1 MKKEKIKVVVIRS
14 AFNSEIVDNLYK
26 GIEKSFN
33 DKKLSHVMEVIE
45 VPGAFEIPYMANLV
59 LHRQRSNFADIPE
72 LKDNH
77 PVLPDCIITLG
88 CVIKGETAHF
98 EYISNSCA
106 STLSQLTLK
115 SAGTPIMFGVITAY
129 TREQALKRSEVN
141 FGSQENINI
150 GYNVANAAIEILSS
164 KEKHRL

>member
-1 MKKEKIKVVVIRS
+1 MDKEKINVVVIKS
-14 AFNSEIVDNLYK
+14 AFNSEIVDNLYR
-26 GIEKSFN
+26 GVEKSFN

-59 LHRQRSNFADIPE
+59 LDSRY
-72 LKDNH
+72 
-77 PVLPDCIITLG
+77 PVVPDCIITLG

-115 SAGTPIMFGVITAY
+115 SSGIPIMFGVITAY

-164 KEKHRL
+164 KEKHHL

>member
-1 MKKEKIKVVVIRS
+1 MDKEKIKVVVIRS

-26 GIEKSFN
+26 GVEKSFN
-33 DKKLSHVMEVIE
+33 DKKLSHVIEVIE

-59 LHRQRSNFADIPE
+59 LSRQRSDFADIPE
-72 LKDNH
+72 LKDNR
-77 PVLPDCIITLG
+77 PVRPDCIITLG

-115 SAGTPIMFGVITAY
+115 SSGIPIMFGVITAY

-150 GYNVANAAIEILSS
+150 GYNIANAAIEILSS

>member
-1 MKKEKIKVVVIRS
+1 MDKEKINVVVIKS

-26 GIEKSFN
+26 GVEKSFN

-59 LHRQRSNFADIPE
+59 LNRKRSNFADIPE
-72 LKDNH
+72 LKDNR

-115 SAGTPIMFGVITAY
+115 SAGIPIMFGVITAY

-141 FGSQENINI
+141 FNSCLL
-150 GYNVANAAIEILSS
+150 YTSDAADE
-164 KEKHRL
+164 

>member
-1 MKKEKIKVVVIRS
+1 MDKEKINVVVIKS
-14 AFNSEIVDNLYK
+14 AFNSEIVDNLYR
-26 GIEKSFN
+26 GVEKSFN

-59 LHRQRSNFADIPE
+59 LHRPLNFADIPGS
-72 LKDNH
+72 KYRV

-115 SAGTPIMFGVITAY
+115 SSGIPIMFGVITAY

-150 GYNVANAAIEILSS
+150 GYNAANAAIEILSS
-164 KEKHRL
+164 KEKHHL

>member
-1 MKKEKIKVVVIRS
+1 MDKEKINVVVIKS
-14 AFNSEIVDNLYK
+14 AFNSEIVDNLYR
-26 GIEKSFN
+26 GVEKSFN

-59 LHRQRSNFADIPE
+59 LDSRY
-72 LKDNH
+72 
-77 PVLPDCIITLG
+77 PVVPDCIITLG

-115 SAGTPIMFGVITAY
+115 CAGVPIMFGVITAY

-141 FGSQENINI
+141 FGSQENNNI

-164 KEKHRL
+164 KEKHHL

>member
-1 MKKEKIKVVVIRS
+1 MDKEKINVVVIKS
-14 AFNSEIVDNLYK
+14 AFNSEIVDNLYR
-26 GIEKSFN
+26 GVEKSFN

-59 LHRQRSNFADIPE
+59 LHRPLNFADGTGQPYRGTVI
-72 LKDNH
+72 
-77 PVLPDCIITLG
+77 PDCIITLG

-115 SAGTPIMFGVITAY
+115 SSGIPIMFGVITAY

-141 FGSQENINI
+141 FGSQENNNI

-164 KEKHRL
+164 KEKHHL

>member
-1 MKKEKIKVVVIRS
+1 MKKILIV
-14 AFNSEIVDNLYK
+14 NSNYYKEISYNLLL
-26 GIEKSFN
+26 N
-33 DKKLSHVMEVIE
+33 AKKQLLNAKFKTSILNT
-45 VPGAFEIPYMANLV
+45 PGAFEIPYMANLV
-59 LHRQRSNFADIPE
+59 LHRPLNFTDIPGS
-72 LKDNH
+72 KYRV

-115 SAGTPIMFGVITAY
+115 SSGIPIMFGVITAY

-164 KEKHRL
+164 KEKHHL

>member
-1 MKKEKIKVVVIRS
+1 MDKEKINVVVIKS

-26 GIEKSFN
+26 GVEKSFN

-59 LHRQRSNFADIPE
+59 LHRPLNFADIPGPTYRV
-72 LKDNH
+72 

-115 SAGTPIMFGVITAY
+115 SAGIPIMFGVITAY

-164 KEKHRL
+164 KEKHHL